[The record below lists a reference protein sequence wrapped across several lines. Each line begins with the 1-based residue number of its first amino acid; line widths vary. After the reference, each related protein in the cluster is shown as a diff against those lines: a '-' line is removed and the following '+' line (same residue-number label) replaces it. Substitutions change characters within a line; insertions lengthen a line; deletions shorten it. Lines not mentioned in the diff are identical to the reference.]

1 MENTMEIYTQCCSTP
16 QNALKPI
23 TAGRLKG
30 MSDINPMYRIQKL
43 TEVFGACGFGWKYTI
58 VNKEIMDGANGE
70 KVAIV
75 DINLYVKWNDE
86 WSEAIPGT
94 GGASFIANE
103 RNGAYTSDE
112 CVDGECEV
120 LTANGWIKFKDY
132 NGKDEIAQFDKETS
146 EISFTK
152 PTRFIHKVSS
162 DLYDKGGV
170 IMTAHHRNLVQRR
183 SCGDRVVLL
192 AEDFANKKFLPSR
205 NGYGRSKS
213 FRDIKC
219 GLFGTP
225 KQLTIIQRVGIMIAC
240 DGTLYRQNSNGD
252 TFWRLEFSKSRKI
265 EKAEML
271 LKEANIEFKKTINT
285 RKNGSLTTSFVFN
298 LNGDFKDYKTFLPY
312 GNYKGLWNEIISWD
326 GCETCGVQTFCT
338 TNKENA
344 IHMQTLLAL
353 SGETVTLTTRERM
366 NAKHHESYVLYK
378 KKHHTGSTGF
388 KKYSGEMDVYCVEVP
403 TTFFLIRKNDEIYVT
418 GNCYKMALTDALSVS
433 CKAIGIGADVYW
445 AAGHTKYDAQR
456 QTAQNRPQ
464 QPQTQP
470 LTTTPQP
477 QQNAAQTN
485 VAQPTPRK
493 RLMQLLEA
501 RNIDVQQYMAANNL
515 SKETPDAEVIRM
527 IGELEQLPPAPNHV
541 S

>member
-1 MENTMEIYTQCCSTP
+1 MENMEIYDRVKETP
-16 QNALKPI
+16 QTALKPI
-23 TAGRLKG
+23 SAGRLKG
-30 MSDINPMYRIQKL
+30 MSDINPMYRIQIL
-43 TEVFGACGFGWKYTI
+43 TKTFGPCGFGWKYTI
-58 VNKEIMDGANGE
+58 NNKEIMDGANGE
-70 KVAIV
+70 KIAIV
-75 DINLYVKWNDE
+75 DIDLYVKWEGE

-132 NGKDEIAQFDKETS
+132 SGKDEIAQFDKETS

-192 AEDFANKKFLPSR
+192 AEDFANQKFLPSR
-205 NGYGRSKS
+205 SGYGRSKS
-213 FRDIKC
+213 FRDVKC

-225 KQLTIIQRVGIMIAC
+225 QPLTVSQRVGIMIAC

-252 TFWRLEFSKSRKI
+252 TFWRLEFSKSRKV

-271 LKEANIEFKKTINT
+271 LEEANIEFKKTINT
-285 RKNGSLTTSFVFN
+285 RKNGSVTTSFVFN
-298 LNGDFKDYKTFLPY
+298 LNGDFKDYRTFLPY
-312 GNYKGLWNEIISWD
+312 GNYPGLWNEIVSWD

-338 TNKENA
+338 TDKENA
-344 IHMQTLLAL
+344 IHIQTLLAL
-353 SGETVTLTTRERM
+353 SGETATLATRERM
-366 NAKHHESYVLYK
+366 NTKHHELYVLYK

-418 GNCYKMALTDALSVS
+418 GNCYKMGLTDALSVA
-433 CKAIGIGADVYW
+433 CKALGVGADVYW
-445 AAGHTKYDAQR
+445 SAGHTKYDAPR
-456 QTAQNRPQ
+456 QTAQNAPR
-464 QPQTQP
+464 QPQAQGKANAP
-470 LTTTPQP
+470 AQP
-477 QQNAAQTN
+477 QSLAQS
-485 VAQPTPRK
+485 AQQFLSPRQ
-493 RLMQLLEA
+493 RLNQLLQA

-541 S
+541 A

>member
-1 MENTMEIYTQCCSTP
+1 MENMEIYDRVKETP
-16 QNALKPI
+16 QTALKAI
-23 TAGRLKG
+23 SAGRLKG

-43 TEVFGACGFGWKYTI
+43 TETFGPCGFGWKYTI
-58 VNKEIMDGANGE
+58 TNKEIMEGANGE
-70 KVAIV
+70 KIAIV
-75 DINLYVKWNDE
+75 DIDLYVKWNGE

-94 GGASFIANE
+94 GGSSFIANE

-120 LTANGWIKFKDY
+120 LTENGWIKFKDY

-192 AEDFANKKFLPSR
+192 AEDFANQKFLPSR
-205 NGYGRSKS
+205 SGYGRSKS
-213 FRDIKC
+213 FRDVKC

-225 KQLTIIQRVGIMIAC
+225 QPLTVSQRVGIMIAC

-252 TFWRLEFSKSRKI
+252 TFWRLEFGKSRKV

-271 LKEANIEFKKTINT
+271 LEEANIEFKKTINT
-285 RKNGSLTTSFVFN
+285 RKNGSVTTSFVFN
-298 LNGDFKDYKTFLPY
+298 LNGDFKDYRTFIPY
-312 GNYKGLWNEIISWD
+312 GNYPGLWDEIVSWD

-338 TNKENA
+338 TDKENA
-344 IHMQTLLAL
+344 IHIQTLLAL
-353 SGETVTLTTRERM
+353 SGETATLATRERM
-366 NAKHHESYVLYK
+366 NTKHHELYVLYK

-418 GNCYKMALTDALSVS
+418 GNCYKMALTDALSVA
-433 CKAIGIGADVYW
+433 CKALGIGADVYW
-445 AAGHTKYDAQR
+445 AAGHTKYDTPR
-456 QTAQNRPQ
+456 QTAQNAPR
-464 QPQTQP
+464 QPQAQQQAN
-470 LTTTPQP
+470 TPAQP
-477 QQNAAQTN
+477 QNLAQS
-485 VAQPTPRK
+485 AQ
-493 RLMQLLEA
+493 QLLSPRQRLNLLLQV

-541 S
+541 A